1 MMQVTTPDGD
11 VLIGKVVAVDESLDI
26 AAVQVNCV
34 SLLLKLIFLTYR
46 VLKISFKI

>member
-1 MMQVTTPDGD
+1 MLQVTTPDGD

-34 SLLLKLIFLTYR
+34 SFLLNIIILTYK
-46 VLKISFKI
+46 VFENQL